1 MFRQKERIIFFPN
14 ASKASADDNEDWE
27 VAEMTD
33 ESNVGG
39 FYYVCVFVTLF
50 LFNFFGFD
58 LGCLFSDF
66 TLNLYF
72 RFPKKVGMRGMTT
85 YHLKQ
90 RVHEWC

>member
-1 MFRQKERIIFFPN
+1 M
-14 ASKASADDNEDWE
+14 KASADDNEDWE

-39 FYYVCVFVTLF
+39 FYCVCACVTLF
-50 LFNFFGFD
+50 LFNFFGFHLD
-58 LGCLFSDF
+58 CLFSDF

-72 RFPKKVGMRGMTT
+72 RFLKTVGMTGMTT

-90 RVHEWC
+90 LVHEWC